1 VAIEKRKYARAL
13 PQGNAFAALGR
24 RYTKVGRIKNLSLGG
39 LAFEY
44 ISESGTDR
52 DSSRIDIFIIG
63 DVFHLYN
70 IPCEVV
76 YDVQLSVPIENYESI
91 NISPTKRCGVKFG
104 VLTDDDLAQ
113 MKLFLK
119 FNGKSPDS

>member
-1 VAIEKRKYARAL
+1 MAIDKRKYKRVS

-24 RYTKVGRIKNLSLGG
+24 RYTKVGRIKDISPGG

-44 ISESGTDR
+44 ISEIGTDR
-52 DSSRIDIFIIG
+52 DSSQIDIFLIG

-76 YDVQLSVPIENYESI
+76 YDIPHPVLFKNIESI
-91 NISPTKRCGVKFG
+91 KLSPAKRCGVQFG
-104 VLTDDDLAQ
+104 TLTEDDMAQ
-113 MKLFLK
+113 MKLFLE
-119 FNGKSPDS
+119 SHTQSLAL

>member
-1 VAIEKRKYARAL
+1 MAIEKRKYARASPL
-13 PQGNAFAALGR
+13 GNAFAALGR
-24 RYTKVGRIKNLSLGG
+24 RYTKVGRIKDLSLGG

-44 ISESGTDR
+44 ISESEKDR

-76 YDVQLSVPIENYESI
+76 YDVQLPVPIENYESI

-104 VLTDDDLAQ
+104 VFTDDDLAQ
-113 MKLFLK
+113 MKLFLE
-119 FNGKSPDS
+119 FHGKSPDS

>member
-24 RYTKVGRIKNLSLGG
+24 RYTKVGRIKDISLGG

-44 ISESGTDR
+44 ISESETDR
-52 DSSRIDIFIIG
+52 DSSRIDIFIVG

-76 YDVQLSVPIENYESI
+76 YDVQLPVPIEKYESI
-91 NISPTKRCGVKFG
+91 NISSTKRCGVKFG

-113 MKLFLK
+113 IKHFLK
-119 FNGKSPDS
+119 FYGKSPDS